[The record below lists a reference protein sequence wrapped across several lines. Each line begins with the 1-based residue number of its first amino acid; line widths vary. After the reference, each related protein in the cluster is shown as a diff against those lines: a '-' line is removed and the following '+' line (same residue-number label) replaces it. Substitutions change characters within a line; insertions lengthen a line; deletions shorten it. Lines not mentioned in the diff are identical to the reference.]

1 MTIEGDR
8 PAPGAARSVRRPSVP
23 PSQRLP
29 GPDVVRAVAL
39 VGVVVMNYHGYL
51 INRGGERRSDGVA
64 GVFDPFAGPLS
75 TRFAATF
82 VLTAGVG
89 ITLLTRRALADRA
102 AGAPGAPEAVTA
114 MRWRLVRR
122 GMVLYLL
129 GLYLDVIWPGTI
141 ILYYGW
147 MFAVAALLFT
157 LASRW
162 LVALGVVVTLAAW
175 ALRGWAVARTRD
187 GGDVGWLLS
196 PGAGS
201 IRRYLVDVWL
211 VGTHPL
217 LPWLGFLCAG
227 IVLGR
232 HLATPDW
239 RLRSIA
245 LGATLLGAASLVGA
259 LVAGDGADEVTG
271 ALAST
276 DPADRGLPYVAS
288 ALGSALVAFAVVSW
302 LADRATGT
310 AARLVDPFRRA
321 GQMTL
326 TLYVAHVLVFLLL
339 VDSLG
344 WIEPAGL
351 GTSLG
356 FALAFWVVLIVAG
369 AAWHRRFGRG
379 PAERIYRALGD

>member
-1 MTIEGDR
+1 MTVDGARAGPGADR
-8 PAPGAARSVRRPSVP
+8 PARRASVP

-29 GPDVVRAVAL
+29 GPDVVRAAAL

-51 INRGGERRSDGVA
+51 INRGGERRSDGIA

-89 ITLLTRRALADRA
+89 ITLLTRRAVADRA
-102 AGAPGAPEAVTA
+102 AGAPGGDEAVTA

-147 MFAVAALLFT
+147 MFAVAALLFA

-162 LVALGVVVTLAAW
+162 LVALGLAVTLAAW

-187 GGDVGWLLS
+187 GGDVGWLLA
-196 PGAGS
+196 PGPDS

-217 LPWLGFLCAG
+217 LPWLAFLCAG

-232 HLATPDW
+232 RLASPAW
-239 RLRSIA
+239 RLPALA
-245 LGATLLGAASLVGA
+245 LGITLLGAAALVGA
-259 LVAGDGADEVTG
+259 VGSGSGDELARALV
-271 ALAST
+271 ST
-276 DPADRGLPYVAS
+276 DPSDRGLPYVAS
-288 ALGSALVAFAVVSW
+288 ALGSALVAFVVISW
-302 LADRATGT
+302 LADHATG
-310 AARLVDPFRRA
+310 AAVRLVDPFRRA

-339 VDSLG
+339 VDVLG
-344 WIEPAGL
+344 WIEPGGL
-351 GTSLG
+351 ATSLT
-356 FALAFWVVLIVAG
+356 FALAFWVVLIAAG

-379 PAERIYRALGD
+379 PAERVYRALGD